1 MYWGNFIFS
10 WILLPIMM
18 AYESSGEFDLPSRM
32 KRAVIENLM
41 YYLYF
46 ALAALPL
53 LAFIYFMGLLER

>member
-1 MYWGNFIFS
+1 
-10 WILLPIMM
+10 MM